1 MTQTALCSDIQWK
14 NTGTCPSLLLSLPL
28 QRKRW
33 SPLLSKINHPLCPG
47 SDFLSGDNDISCFLL
62 FLSSSFLL
70 ASFIGLQ
77 KYFGGLLTKIKR
89 KQKLLTKTK
98 RKQKLFWNSAFSSSF
113 SLRKVI
119 FFFSLVAVMCLY
131 FTHYPTCSDLAFVLP
146 FH

>member
-62 FLSSSFLL
+62 FSSSSFLL

-89 KQKLLTKTK
+89 KQKLLTKAT
-98 RKQKLFWNSAFSSSF
+98 RKKAKTFLELSIFLKLLLEEGNFFLLF
-113 SLRKVI
+113 DCCDLSLSH
-119 FFFSLVAVMCLY
+119 SLPNLQ
-131 FTHYPTCSDLAFVLP
+131 
-146 FH
+146 